1 MFLNIV
7 RLSATKPS
15 QVNLGFQVRYP
26 AGEKDLNKET
36 FVFIVILIT
45 EELGNILVAFQ

>member
-26 AGEKDLNKET
+26 AGEKDLINKET
-36 FVFIVILIT
+36 FVFIVIFIT
-45 EELGNILVAFQ
+45 EC